1 MESWGWYGSYI
12 TQLSNSYAGAV
23 RASICWDFVTSI
35 NTKDKNKTV
44 INKQVDKTGMGAG
57 HSIYCLIDS
66 STKCRPCTA
75 DLEKVMENCEQQGQ
89 SPSNDD
95 NSFMETSVWKSDLG
109 GCVIGHYGGP
119 IRN

>member
-44 INKQVDKTGMGAG
+44 INKQVAKTGMGAG
-57 HSIYCLIDS
+57 HSIYYLIDS

-75 DLEKVMENCEQQGQ
+75 DLEKVMENSVSKRGKVHLMMTTVSWKVL
-89 SPSNDD
+89 SP
-95 NSFMETSVWKSDLG
+95 TSVWKSDLG
-109 GCVIGHYGGP
+109 
-119 IRN
+119 